1 MGIDGYLM
9 RHVRSMGV
17 YVDQRKIHAGRVS
30 AAKVGISPEKSAE
43 NFYLCVCFSKLNPV
57 YSMKRALISL
67 ATLCLWGTLAAQET
81 DTSAPK
87 TQEAEKFV
95 FTDRSSVPYTS
106 IKNQARSG
114 TCWSFAGIALLESE
128 ALRQGCDTVD
138 LSEMWVV
145 RHAYYEKAVRY
156 ARMHG
161 NTNLG
166 PGGILEDVTYIAG
179 RYGVV
184 PESVY
189 PGLNYGTE
197 QHVHGELDAVI
208 KAYMD
213 AVVSNPNRT
222 LTTAWKEGLNGIL
235 DAYLGTCPETFTAP
249 DPRTGDP
256 KTFTPTSYRDALGL
270 RTDEYMQFTSF
281 THHPFYR
288 PFALEIPDNWNWS
301 LFYNVSLDELES
313 LIDASLAAG
322 YAVGWASDVSEK
334 GFVARLGFAI
344 LPTDKTDEMSGS
356 DRVRWIG
363 LTPQEREKML
373 ASPEGPMPE
382 ITVTQEVRQ
391 QAFDNYQT
399 TDDHGMLI
407 VGSAVDQ
414 YGNKFY
420 KVKNSWGEERS
431 LYQGCFYASRA
442 FVLAKT
448 TGILVNK
455 ITVPQAISQKTGM

>member
-1 MGIDGYLM
+1 MSTSGAFILENQWDKG
-9 RHVRSMGV
+9 
-17 YVDQRKIHAGRVS
+17 RKFDVKFG
-30 AAKVGISPEKSAE
+30 E
-43 NFYLCVCFSKLNPV
+43 NLYLCVCFSKLNPIFQ
-57 YSMKRALISL
+57 MKRILISV
-67 ATLCLWGTLAAQET
+67 ATLCFVGTGMAQPA
-81 DTSAPK
+81 DTSAK
-87 TQEAEKFV
+87 KAAEVEKFV
-95 FTDRSSVPYTS
+95 FTEQTTVPYTS
-106 IKNQARSG
+106 IKNQSRSG
-114 TCWSFAGIALLESE
+114 TCWSFAGTALLESE
-128 ALRQGCDTVD
+128 ALRKGCDTVD
-138 LSEMWVV
+138 LSEMWIV

-179 RYGVV
+179 QYGVV

-208 KAYMD
+208 KAYMN
-213 AVVSNPNRT
+213 AVIANPNRT
-222 LTTAWKEGLNGIL
+222 LTTAWKAGLNGIL
-235 DAYLGTCPETFTAP
+235 DAYLGACPETFTAP
-249 DPRTGDP
+249 DPHTGKP
-256 KTFTPTSYRDALGL
+256 TTFTPASYRDALGL
-270 RTDEYMQFTSF
+270 QMSDYMQFTSF

-301 LFYNVSLDELES
+301 LFYNVPLEDLEA

-344 LPTDKTDEMSGS
+344 LPASKADEMSGS

-373 ASPEGPMPE
+373 ASPQGPMPE

-407 VGSAVDQ
+407 VGTAVDQ

-420 KVKNSWGEERS
+420 KVKNSWGEDRS

-442 FVLAKT
+442 FVLTKT

-455 ITVPQAISQKTGM
+455 ITVPQVISQKLDM